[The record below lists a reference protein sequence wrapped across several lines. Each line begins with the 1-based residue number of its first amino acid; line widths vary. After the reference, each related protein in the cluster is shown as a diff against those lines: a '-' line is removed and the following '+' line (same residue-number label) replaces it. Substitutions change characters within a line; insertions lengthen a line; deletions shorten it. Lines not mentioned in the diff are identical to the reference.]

1 MGRASIPFNQ
11 TENVMNEYAHQLTQ
25 MCQSMDEFLK
35 GCGEVSEKMKMKATS
50 GVYIKGRRLEY
61 SISWNIDYNLRSLNR
76 SVSAFIPTHLNHLAS
91 EELLRKDLK
100 DPIRNDLAHRCI
112 DGLSFTHDVFNLCLN
127 TASNFEI
134 FFMDNKPRLMIEYA
148 KMVVGFESWEETLRF
163 AVRQAVEHNMF
174 TVEKF
179 EKQSELIQFFVKQSC
194 ENLACDN
201 EISSHILKKTILHHV
216 GDIGSPDMGISK
228 RKI

>member
-1 MGRASIPFNQ
+1 M
-11 TENVMNEYAHQLTQ
+11 TDYAHQLTQ
-25 MCQSMDEFLK
+25 MCQSMDEFLN
-35 GCGEVSEKMKMKATS
+35 GCGKVSEKMKMKATS

-76 SVSAFIPTHLNHLAS
+76 SVSAFVPTHLNHLAS

-127 TASNFEI
+127 TASSFEI

-148 KMVVGFESWEETLRF
+148 KTVVGSRHPKIEYKQACFFDTWEENLRF
-163 AVRQAVEHNMF
+163 AVRQAVEHDMF
-174 TVEKF
+174 TVETF
-179 EKQSELIQFFVKQSC
+179 DKQSELIQFFVKQSC
-194 ENLACDN
+194 ENLACNN
-201 EISSHILKKTILHHV
+201 EIVSHILKKTILDHV
-216 GDIGSPDMGISK
+216 GGVCFPDIGISK